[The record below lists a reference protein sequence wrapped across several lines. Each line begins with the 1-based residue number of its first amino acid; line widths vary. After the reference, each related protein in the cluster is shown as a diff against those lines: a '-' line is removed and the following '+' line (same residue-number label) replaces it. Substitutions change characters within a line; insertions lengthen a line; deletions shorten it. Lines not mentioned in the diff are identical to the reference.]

1 MSLLCT
7 NVGVEQ
13 PENKDDGD
21 ATSDGGADAAGANA
35 PDADGGPADAEY
47 DTGAECAETVE
58 SVGERGAI

>member
-1 MSLLCT
+1 M
-7 NVGVEQ
+7 EQ
-13 PENKDDGD
+13 PESKDDED